1 MKNQAFTLIELLVV
15 VLIIGILT
23 AIALPQYQV
32 AVAKSRLSTLKNLAK
47 SIKDAQEIYYLAND
61 TYATKLEELDITL
74 PSGGELNEE
83 GTKYSYDW
91 GNCEL
96 TVNDNKLITCLDEK
110 TNLKYQVYF
119 DYTGSKRGRRVCRVP
134 PIGYEI
140 ANKVCQQETGRT
152 EPDFTTDDYK
162 SYGYL

>member
-47 SIKDAQEIYYLAND
+47 SIKDAQEIYYLANE
-61 TYATKLEELDITL
+61 TYAAKIEDLDITL
-74 PSGGELNEE
+74 PSGGELNEA

-91 GNCEL
+91 GSCGISN
-96 TVNDNKLITCLDEK
+96 TIITCVDKK
-110 TNLKYQVYF
+110 TNLRYQVYF
-119 DYTGSKRGRRVCRVP
+119 DYTSKPGRRTCQVVP
-134 PIGYEI
+134 PIGNEI

-152 EPDFTTDDYK
+152 EPDLTRDDYK